1 MRSPSAE
8 VPAAEVPAAEV
19 SPAEVSAAIV
29 AAAVV
34 PAAVVP
40 AAVSTAGIPV
50 SVVAA
55 VAVVAAEGER
65 GERFAEEE
73 PGEKAGAEA
82 EAAPV
87 RGCEA
92 GVDVA
97 DRRAVDLHI
106 AQFGLDA
113 VVDLA
118 SVVGARWDGAAR
130 PAARRRPVDV
140 AHRHAMPRVE
150 EARRAPLGPR
160 LAGREGVRAGQV
172 VLPFGDGTA
181 DRAHVLDASG
191 GIERRGAPF
200 VSGQGRGLFLGRLR
214 VALDGDVRIAV
225 GEPVAE
231 RDQVV

>member
-1 MRSPSAE
+1 WRVEEGGGKGRGRM
-8 VPAAEVPAAEV
+8 PAPAKFPPPQAP
-19 SPAEVSAAIV
+19 PAEVS
-29 AAAVV
+29 
-34 PAAVVP
+34 AAVVP
-40 AAVSTAGIPV
+40 AAVSTARIPV

-65 GERFAEEE
+65 GERLAEQE

-87 RGCEA
+87 RGCET

-113 VVDLA
+113 VVALA

-130 PAARRRPVDV
+130 PAAWRRPVDV
-140 AHRHAMPRVE
+140 AHRHAMPWVE

-191 GIERRGAPF
+191 GIEGRGAPF
-200 VSGQGRGLFLGRLR
+200 VSSQGRGLFLR
-214 VALDGDVRIAV
+214 
-225 GEPVAE
+225 
-231 RDQVV
+231 